1 MATKAGLY
9 GSIEPNGNNW
19 RAALKIGGMYSK
31 GPTRA
36 AREEAVED
44 LRALNLARPGGLN
57 AVVTCAGALQ
67 AIASAQRQARSASST
82 TQCGRSKEPSSQST
96 AVRANP
102 SVGLDT
108 HRSKPIVSMGPK
120 RRRISSPPTRSVA
133 DEKRPYGQGGIER
146 NSTAGTFRA
155 HKMRDGYKGIGP
167 YRAARSAADED
178 RRILCDAS
186 AQGTDALRVASQRLL
201 KEAADT
207 RVLAEASECLL
218 ASCTSAEA
226 YVNLDP
232 LHVRPV
238 RPRPSCPQT
247 FSPGPS
253 RLRVSRP
260 RPSRLRLSVQDPPG
274 LDPPD
279 LDRLDPDPQA
289 GTSTSGTNPVCLL
302 WSVPKYGF
310 EP

>member
-1 MATKAGLY
+1 MSSTSQVNTSIVGSSPTDTTLPVRMASKADLY
-9 GSIEPNGNNW
+9 GSIEPHGNNG

-31 GPTRA
+31 GPTRV

-44 LRALNLARPGGLN
+44 LRALNLARPCGLN
-57 AVVTCAGALQ
+57 AVAACARALQ
-67 AIASAQRQARSASST
+67 AKASAHRQARSASST

-120 RRRISSPPTRSVA
+120 RRRISSPPTRSAA
-133 DEKRPYGQGGIER
+133 DEKRPYGQGGIDK

-186 AQGTDALRVASQRLL
+186 AQGTDALRAASRAL
-201 KEAADT
+201 T
-207 RVLAEASECLL
+207 RRS
-218 ASCTSAEA
+218 
-226 YVNLDP
+226 
-232 LHVRPV
+232 
-238 RPRPSCPQT
+238 
-247 FSPGPS
+247 
-253 RLRVSRP
+253 
-260 RPSRLRLSVQDPPG
+260 
-274 LDPPD
+274 
-279 LDRLDPDPQA
+279 
-289 GTSTSGTNPVCLL
+289 
-302 WSVPKYGF
+302 
-310 EP
+310 

>member
-31 GPTRA
+31 GPTRV

-67 AIASAQRQARSASST
+67 AIASAQRQARSAFST
-82 TQCGRSKEPSSQST
+82 TQCGRFKEPSSQST

-102 SVGLDT
+102 SVGLGT
-108 HRSKPIVSMGPK
+108 MGPK
-120 RRRISSPPTRSVA
+120 RRRISSPPTRSA
-133 DEKRPYGQGGIER
+133 AHEKRPYGQGGIEK

-167 YRAARSAADED
+167 YRADWSAADED

-207 RVLAEASECLL
+207 RWVF
-218 ASCTSAEA
+218 CTSAQA
-226 YVNLDP
+226 YVILDP

-260 RPSRLRLSVQDPPG
+260 RPSRLRLSVQDP
-274 LDPPD
+274 
-279 LDRLDPDPQA
+279 QA
-289 GTSTSGTNPVCLL
+289 QTLQTQTV
-302 WSVPKYGF
+302 
-310 EP
+310 

>member
-1 MATKAGLY
+1 M
-9 GSIEPNGNNW
+9 
-19 RAALKIGGMYSK
+19 
-31 GPTRA
+31 
-36 AREEAVED
+36 
-44 LRALNLARPGGLN
+44 
-57 AVVTCAGALQ
+57 
-67 AIASAQRQARSASST
+67 IASAQRQARSASST
-82 TQCGRSKEPSSQST
+82 TQCGRSKELSSHST

-102 SVGLDT
+102 PVGLDS
-108 HRSKPIVSMGPK
+108 HRSIPIVSTCPK
-120 RRRISSPPTRSVA
+120 RRRISSPPIRSAA
-133 DEKRPYGQGGIER
+133 DELSAAQGQEQAKGQGGIEK

-155 HKMRDGYKGIGP
+155 HVRRDGYKGIGP

-207 RVLAEASECLL
+207 RVPAEVSECLW
-218 ASCTSAEA
+218 ASRTSAQA
-226 YVNLDP
+226 HVNLDP
-232 LHVRPV
+232 LHLRPV
-238 RPRPSCPQT
+238 HPRPSFPQI

-253 RLRVSRP
+253 RPRVSRP

-289 GTSTSGTNPVCLL
+289 GTSTSSTNRVCLL

>member
-1 MATKAGLY
+1 
-9 GSIEPNGNNW
+9 
-19 RAALKIGGMYSK
+19 MYSK

-44 LRALNLARPGGLN
+44 LRALNVARPCGRN
-57 AVVTCAGALQ
+57 AVATCARALQ

-82 TQCGRSKEPSSQST
+82 SQCGRSKESSSQST
-96 AVRANP
+96 AVRCK
-102 SVGLDT
+102 S
-108 HRSKPIVSMGPK
+108 IVSTGPK
-120 RRRISSPPTRSVA
+120 RCRISSPPTRSAA
-133 DEKRPYGQGGIER
+133 DEFSSAQKQEQAKGQGGIEK

-167 YRAARSAADED
+167 YRADWSAADED

-186 AQGTDALRVASQRLL
+186 VQGTDALRAASQRLL

-253 RLRVSRP
+253 RLRVSRL

-274 LDPPD
+274 PDPLDP
-279 LDRLDPDPQA
+279 DRLDSVPQA
-289 GTSTSGTNPVCLL
+289 GTSTSSTNPVRLL
-302 WSVPKYGF
+302 WSVPKNGF

>member
-1 MATKAGLY
+1 MADLY
-9 GSIEPNGNNW
+9 GSIEPHGNNW

-31 GPTRA
+31 GPTRV
-36 AREEAVED
+36 AREAAVED

-67 AIASAQRQARSASST
+67 AIASAQRQARSAFST

-102 SVGLDT
+102 SVGL
-108 HRSKPIVSMGPK
+108 VSMGPK
-120 RRRISSPPTRSVA
+120 RRRISSPPTRS
-133 DEKRPYGQGGIER
+133 
-146 NSTAGTFRA
+146 
-155 HKMRDGYKGIGP
+155 
-167 YRAARSAADED
+167 AADEFF
-178 RRILCDAS
+178 S
-186 AQGTDALRVASQRLL
+186 AQKQEQAKGQG

-226 YVNLDP
+226 YVILDP

-253 RLRVSRP
+253 RLRVSRL
-260 RPSRLRLSVQDPPG
+260 RPSRLRLSVQDP
-274 LDPPD
+274 
-279 LDRLDPDPQA
+279 QA
-289 GTSTSGTNPVCLL
+289 QTL
-302 WSVPKYGF
+302 
-310 EP
+310 

>member
-1 MATKAGLY
+1 MLWPLVQELCRLTRPHRQVRSASSTTQSGRTEEQRSSRPSEADLY
-9 GSIEPNGNNW
+9 GSIEPHGNNW

-31 GPTRA
+31 GPTRV
-36 AREEAVED
+36 AREAAVED

-67 AIASAQRQARSASST
+67 AIASAQRQARSAFST

-102 SVGLDT
+102 SVGL
-108 HRSKPIVSMGPK
+108 VSMGPK
-120 RRRISSPPTRSVA
+120 RRRISSPPTRSAA
-133 DEKRPYGQGGIER
+133 DEKRPYGQGGIEK

-167 YRAARSAADED
+167 YRAAWSAANED

-186 AQGTDALRVASQRLL
+186 AQGSDALRVASQRLL
-201 KEAADT
+201 REAADM
-207 RVLAEASECLL
+207 RVPAEVSQAH
-218 ASCTSAEA
+218 
-226 YVNLDP
+226 VNIDP

-238 RPRPSCPQT
+238 RPRPSCPET

-253 RLRVSRP
+253 RPRVSRP
-260 RPSRLRLSVQDPPG
+260 
-274 LDPPD
+274 
-279 LDRLDPDPQA
+279 
-289 GTSTSGTNPVCLL
+289 
-302 WSVPKYGF
+302 
-310 EP
+310 